1 MSKVVVIGG
10 GVVGLACAV
19 ELLRDGQAVTI
30 VEPGVPGGEQA
41 ASYGNGTLLNPSSV
55 IPMSSPGLWKK
66 VPGYL
71 MDPLGPL
78 TIRWSYLPRLLPWL
92 LRFVRAGSTAA
103 KVGAIGRALQ
113 PLLADAPALHRKLAE
128 EAGVGELITRQGVLF
143 AFPDRAGFEAEALSW
158 RVRRDN
164 GVKWLELDEDELR
177 QREPSLDRHY
187 KFAVLVEENG
197 QCRDPGAYVAALAR
211 HAVGLGAGLVQ
222 TGATGFRIEA
232 GRLRAV
238 MTRDGEIACDKAV
251 IAAGA
256 WSKVLA
262 EAAGDRVLLETER
275 GYHVVISDPGVE
287 PRYPVMP
294 SDGKMACVMTP
305 AGLRLAGQVELAGL
319 EAAPNWQR
327 AGVLLKFA
335 RRVYPGL
342 PADLPPER
350 VKLWMGHRP
359 STPDGLPC
367 LGLASGC
374 RDVVHAF
381 GHGHVGLTAAA
392 MSGKIVADLV
402 AGRPPPF
409 DLAPYAAARFG
420 KGCGCPERAEFGRPS
435 VCQVARG
442 KHVLGLN
449 QAKLSVK
456 II

>member
-1 MSKVVVIGG
+1 MSGIVVIGG
-10 GVVGLACAV
+10 GVVGLASTI
-19 ELLRDGQAVTI
+19 ELLRDGHAVTI

-55 IPMSSPGLWKK
+55 VPMSSPGLWKK

-92 LRFVRAGSTAA
+92 RRFVQAGSTAA
-103 KVGAIGRALQ
+103 KVAAIGRALQ
-113 PLLADAPALHRKLAE
+113 PLLANAPALHRALAE
-128 EAGVGELITRQGVLF
+128 EAGVGDLITRQGVLF
-143 AFPDRAGFEAEALSW
+143 AFPDRAAFEAEALSW
-158 RVRRDN
+158 KTRRDN
-164 GVKWLELDEDELR
+164 GVKWLELDADELR

-187 KFAVLVEENG
+187 TFAVLIEENG
-197 QCRDPGAYVAALAR
+197 QCRDPGAYVAALAA
-211 HAVGLGAGLVQ
+211 HAVAQGAKIVRS
-222 TGATGFRIEA
+222 GATGFRIEA

-238 MTRDGEIACDKAV
+238 TTGDGEIACDKAV

-262 EAAGDRVLLETER
+262 AAAGDRVILETER
-275 GYHVVISDPGVE
+275 GYHAVIADPGIE
-287 PRYPVMP
+287 PRYPMMP

-319 EAAPNWQR
+319 EAAPNWKR
-327 AGVLLKFA
+327 AEVLLAFA
-335 RRVYPGL
+335 RKVYPGL

-374 RDVVHAF
+374 SDVVHAF

-392 MSGKIVADLV
+392 TTGKVVAGLV
-402 AGRPPPF
+402 AGRKPPF
-409 DLAPYAAARFG
+409 DLAPYAATRF
-420 KGCGCPERAEFGRPS
+420 R
-435 VCQVARG
+435 
-442 KHVLGLN
+442 
-449 QAKLSVK
+449 
-456 II
+456 

>member
-1 MSKVVVIGG
+1 MSRVAVIGG
-10 GVVGLACAV
+10 GVVGLAGAI
-19 ELLRDGQAVTI
+19 ELLRDGHTVTI
-30 VEPGVPGGEQA
+30 VEPGSPGGGQA

-55 IPMSSPGLWKK
+55 IPMSSPGLWRK

-71 MDPLGPL
+71 LDPLGPL

-92 LRFVRAGSTAA
+92 VRFVRAGSTAA
-103 KVGAIGRALQ
+103 KVAATGRALQ

-128 EAGVGELITRQGVLF
+128 EAGVGDLISRQGVLF
-143 AFPDRAGFEAEALSW
+143 AFPDRAAFEAEALSW
-158 RVRRDN
+158 SVRRDN
-164 GVKWLELDEDELR
+164 GVKWLELDQDELR
-177 QREPSLDRHY
+177 QREPALDRHY
-187 KFAVLVEENG
+187 KFGLLVEENG

-211 HAVGLGAGLVQ
+211 HALALGATVLQ
-222 TGATGFRIEA
+222 TRATGLRIEA
-232 GRLRAV
+232 GRLCAV
-238 MTRDGEIACDKAV
+238 MTGDGEVACDKAV

-256 WSKVLA
+256 WSKILA
-262 EAAGDRVLLETER
+262 RAAGDRVPLETER

-327 AGVLLKFA
+327 AEVLLRFA
-335 RRVYPGL
+335 RKVYPGV

-359 STPDGLPC
+359 STPDGLPV

-374 RDVVHAF
+374 ADVVHAF

-392 MSGKIVADLV
+392 MSGRVVAGLV
-402 AGRPPPF
+402 AGRAPPF
-409 DLAPYAAARFG
+409 DLTRYSAARF
-420 KGCGCPERAEFGRPS
+420 R
-435 VCQVARG
+435 
-442 KHVLGLN
+442 
-449 QAKLSVK
+449 
-456 II
+456 

>member
-1 MSKVVVIGG
+1 MSRVVVIGG
-10 GVVGLACAV
+10 GVVGLACAI
-19 ELLRDGQAVTI
+19 ELLRDGHAVTI
-30 VEPGVPGGEQA
+30 VEPGPPGGEQA

-92 LRFVRAGSTAA
+92 RRFVRAGSSAA
-103 KVGAIGRALQ
+103 KVAAIGRALQ

-143 AFPDRAGFEAEALSW
+143 AFPDRAAFEAEALSW
-158 RVRRDN
+158 RVRREN

-177 QREPSLDRHY
+177 QREPTLDRHY
-187 KFAVLVEENG
+187 TFAVLVEENG

-211 HAVGLGAGLVQ
+211 HAAALGATIVQ
-222 TGATGFRIEA
+222 TGATGFRIES
-232 GRLRAV
+232 GRLLGV
-238 MTRDGEIACDKAV
+238 TTHDGEIVCDKAV

-262 EAAGDRVLLETER
+262 AAAGDRVFLQTER
-275 GYHVVISDPGVE
+275 GYHVVISDPGIE

-319 EAAPNWQR
+319 EAAPNWKR
-327 AGVLLKFA
+327 AEVLLAFA
-335 RRVYPGL
+335 RKVYPGL
-342 PADLPPER
+342 PANLPPER

-367 LGLASGC
+367 LGVASGC
-374 RDVVHAF
+374 ADVVHAF

-392 MSGKIVADLV
+392 MSGKIVAGLV

-409 DLAPYAAARFG
+409 DLAPYAATRF
-420 KGCGCPERAEFGRPS
+420 R
-435 VCQVARG
+435 
-442 KHVLGLN
+442 
-449 QAKLSVK
+449 
-456 II
+456 

>member
-1 MSKVVVIGG
+1 MSRVVVIGG
-10 GVVGLACAV
+10 GVVGLACAI
-19 ELLRDGQAVTI
+19 ELLRDGHAVSI
-30 VEPGVPGGEQA
+30 IEPGTPGGEQA

-78 TIRWSYLPRLLPWL
+78 TIRWSYLPILLPWL
-92 LRFVRAGSTAA
+92 RRFLRSGSTAA
-103 KVGAIGRALQ
+103 KVAATGRALQ
-113 PLLADAPALHRKLAE
+113 PLLADAPALHRRLAE

-143 AFPDRAGFEAEALSW
+143 AFPDRAAFEAEALSW

-211 HAVGLGAGLVQ
+211 HAAASGAEIVQ

-232 GRLRAV
+232 GQLQAV
-238 MTRDGEIACDKAV
+238 TTRDGEIVCDKAV

-262 EAAGDRVLLETER
+262 AAAGDRVLLETER
-275 GYHVVISDPGVE
+275 GYHVVITDPGVE

-319 EAAPNWQR
+319 AAAPNWQR
-327 AGVLLKFA
+327 AEVLLKFA
-335 RRVYPGL
+335 RKVYPGL
-342 PADLPPER
+342 PADLPPDR
-350 VKLWMGHRP
+350 VRLWMGHRP
-359 STPDGLPC
+359 STPDGLPV
-367 LGLASGC
+367 LGLASRC
-374 RDVVHAF
+374 PDVVHAF

-392 MSGKIVADLV
+392 MSGSIVADLV
-402 AGRPPPF
+402 AGRTPPF
-409 DLAPYAAARFG
+409 DLAPYSAQRF
-420 KGCGCPERAEFGRPS
+420 R
-435 VCQVARG
+435 
-442 KHVLGLN
+442 
-449 QAKLSVK
+449 
-456 II
+456 

>member
-1 MSKVVVIGG
+1 MTRIVVIGG
-10 GVVGLACAV
+10 GVVGLASAI
-19 ELLRDGQAVTI
+19 ELLRDGHAVTI

-55 IPMSSPGLWKK
+55 VPMSSPGLWKK

-92 LRFVRAGSTAA
+92 RRFVSAGSTPA
-103 KVGAIGRALQ
+103 KVAATGRALQ
-113 PLLADAPALHRKLAE
+113 PLLADAPALHRALAE
-128 EAGVGELITRQGVLF
+128 EAGVGDLITRQGVLF
-143 AFPDRAGFEAEALSW
+143 AFPDRAAFEAEALSW
-158 RVRRDN
+158 KTRRDN
-164 GVKWLELDEDELR
+164 GVKWLELDADELR

-187 KFAVLVEENG
+187 TFAVLIEENG
-197 QCRDPGAYVAALAR
+197 QCRDPGAYVAALAA
-211 HAVGLGAGLVQ
+211 HAAAQGAHIVRS
-222 TGATGFRIEA
+222 GATGFRIEA

-238 MTRDGEIACDKAV
+238 TTRDGEIACDKAV

-262 EAAGDRVLLETER
+262 AAAGDKVVLETER
-275 GYHVVISDPGVE
+275 GYHAVITDPGIE
-287 PRYPVMP
+287 PRYPMMP

-319 EAAPNWQR
+319 DAAPNWKR
-327 AGVLLKFA
+327 AEVLLAFA
-335 RRVYPGL
+335 RKVYPGL
-342 PADLPPER
+342 PTDLPPER

-374 RDVVHAF
+374 ADVVHAF

-392 MSGKIVADLV
+392 MTGKVVASLV
-402 AGRPPPF
+402 AGCSPPF
-409 DLAPYAAARFG
+409 DLAPYAATRF
-420 KGCGCPERAEFGRPS
+420 R
-435 VCQVARG
+435 
-442 KHVLGLN
+442 
-449 QAKLSVK
+449 
-456 II
+456 

>member
-1 MSKVVVIGG
+1 MSRVAVIGG
-10 GVVGLACAV
+10 GVAGIIAAI
-19 ELLRDGQAVTI
+19 ELLRDGHAVTVI
-30 VEPGVPGGEQA
+30 EPGDPGGEQA

-55 IPMSSPGLWKK
+55 IPMSSPGLWRK

-78 TIRWSYLPRLLPWL
+78 TIRWRYLPRMLPWL
-92 LRFVRAGSTAA
+92 RRFLLAGSTAS
-103 KVGAIGRALQ
+103 KVAATGRALQ

-128 EAGVGELITRQGVLF
+128 EAGVGDLITRQGVLF
-143 AFPDRAGFEAEALSW
+143 AFPGRAAFEAEALSW

-187 KFAVLVEENG
+187 KFAVLIEENG

-211 HAVGLGAGLVQ
+211 HAAALGAKIVRA
-222 TGATGFRIEA
+222 GATGFRIEA
-232 GRLRAV
+232 GRLLGV
-238 MTRDGEIACDKAV
+238 TIGGGEVACDKAV

-262 EAAGDRVLLETER
+262 RAAGDRVLLETER
-275 GYHVVISDPGVE
+275 GYHVVISDPGIE

-327 AGVLLKFA
+327 AEVLLKFA
-335 RRVYPGL
+335 RKVYPGL
-342 PADLPPER
+342 PADLPPDR

-359 STPDGLPC
+359 STPDGLPV

-374 RDVVHAF
+374 PDVVHAF

-392 MSGKIVADLV
+392 MSGRIVADLV
-402 AGRPPPF
+402 AGRPPAL
-409 DLAPYAAARFG
+409 DLAPYAATRF
-420 KGCGCPERAEFGRPS
+420 R
-435 VCQVARG
+435 
-442 KHVLGLN
+442 H
-449 QAKLSVK
+449 
-456 II
+456 